1 MCRTKIISLT
11 YPKTSDSVKLSSYLA
26 EIKNWMY
33 KDVLLLNNNS
43 LYFLKQI
50 KLVII
55 IIMSVQEDARQCFPS
70 HHVSVK

>member
-50 KLVII
+50 KLLLLSLLCQFKRMHVNVFQVI
-55 IIMSVQEDARQCFPS
+55 MCR
-70 HHVSVK
+70 